1 MARPEDCTLTSGHAA
16 HLRHRF
22 HPFKLRKKSA
32 TPEAGGGSEVLR
44 IGPPR
49 PRKRFRRLLIKS
61 TLSQLDGSLV
71 HELFNAKGAKFAAN
85 T

>member
-1 MARPEDCTLTSGHAA
+1 MHS
-16 HLRHRF
+16 F
-22 HPFKLRKKSA
+22 HPFELCKECGARSK
-32 TPEAGGGSEVLR
+32 PGGCEVLR

-49 PRKRFRRLLIKS
+49 PHGRFRRFLTKS

-71 HELFNAKGAKFAAN
+71 HELFNTKGAEFAAN